1 MRKDSVWH
9 NRTGGYIETTN
20 PTGYDVLINGS
31 NRYLNFN
38 LISGTTGYGIRDNA
52 GTMQFKN
59 SGGSWQNIG
68 TGGAGATSFIG
79 LTDVPASFAGASL
92 KAVRVNVG
100 ESALEF
106 YTPSG
111 GTVGPGTLNEI
122 AYFDSTNTIASLAV
136 ATYPNLTELSYIKG
150 VTSAIQT
157 QINGKQASNANL
169 TSLAGLTYVSAS
181 FVKMTGANT
190 FALDTNTYL
199 TSLSGAV
206 LTDQTVG
213 QTIGL
218 TGSRLTKLWA
228 TDITVTNAITGSVT
242 GNAGTVTNATL
253 ATALTVNTGTV
264 TLTGNVANTSVL
276 TIGAGAVSV
285 SGTNTGD
292 QTTVSGNAG
301 TATTLANT
309 RTIWG
314 QNFNGSANVTGTLAL
329 GTADLTLTG
338 SIGATG
344 ARSTKGWF
352 TDLESTNAPTAGGV
366 AIPTISSTN
375 TFTNKRIT
383 KRTSTEASSATP
395 TINTDNVDFHSI
407 TALALAITSFTTNLS
422 GTPTTGQLL
431 WIAITDNGTARA
443 ITWGASFQASGTIAL
458 PTTTVIS
465 TRLDVGFIWTGSIW
479 RCIATA

>member
-9 NRTGGYIETTN
+9 NRTGGYIETTS

-31 NRYLNFN
+31 SKYLNFN
-38 LISGTTGYGIRDNA
+38 LISGETGYGIRDNA

-59 SGGSWQNIG
+59 SGGAWTNFG
-68 TGGAGATSFIG
+68 AGGGGAVDSVNGYTG
-79 LTDVPASFAGASL
+79 VVVLTTGDIADSL
-92 KAVRVNVG
+92 NKR
-100 ESALEF
+100 
-106 YTPSG
+106 Y
-111 GTVGPGTLNEI
+111 
-122 AYFDSTNTIASLAV
+122 
-136 ATYPNLTELSYIKG
+136 
-150 VTSAIQT
+150 VTD
-157 QINGKQASNANL
+157 ANL
-169 TSLAGLTYVSAS
+169 T
-181 FVKMTGANT
+181 
-190 FALDTNTYL
+190 
-199 TSLSGAV
+199 
-206 LTDQTVG
+206 
-213 QTIGL
+213 TIG
-218 TGSRLTKLWA
+218 
-228 TDITVTNAITGSVT
+228 NQ
-242 GNAGTVTNATL
+242 
-253 ATALTVNTGTV
+253 
-264 TLTGNVANTSVL
+264 
-276 TIGAGAVSV
+276 

-292 QTTVSGNAG
+292 NAVNTLYSGLVSNATHTGDATGATALTVVKIQGKDFPTLGAGDDQKYPKYVHASNAFVMTAIAGAGGDVVGPASAVNDRVVFFDGVSGKLIKDSGLTLSGSNTGDQTTISGNAG
-301 TATTLANT
+301 TATTLQNT

-329 GTADLTLTG
+329 GASDLTLTG

-344 ARSTKGWF
+344 ARATKGWF

-395 TINTDNVDFHSI
+395 TINVDNVDFHSV
-407 TALALAITSFTTNLS
+407 TALAVAITSFTTNLS

-465 TRLDVGFIWTGSIW
+465 TRLDVGFVWTGSIW

>member
-9 NRTGGYIETTN
+9 NRTGGYIETIS
-20 PTGYDVLINGS
+20 PSGYDVLINGS

-38 LISGTTGYGIRDNA
+38 TISGSTGYGIRDNA
-52 GTMQFKN
+52 GRMEFKH
-59 SGGSWQNIG
+59 SGDAWTEFGAG
-68 TGGAGATSFIG
+68 GGGAVDSVNGQTGVVVLDTGDIAEATDF
-79 LTDVPASFAGASL
+79 
-92 KAVRVNVG
+92 N
-100 ESALEF
+100 
-106 YTPSG
+106 
-111 GTVGPGTLNEI
+111 
-122 AYFDSTNTIASLAV
+122 
-136 ATYPNLTELSYIKG
+136 
-150 VTSAIQT
+150 
-157 QINGKQASNANL
+157 
-169 TSLAGLTYVSAS
+169 YVSDA
-181 FVKMTGANT
+181 
-190 FALDTNTYL
+190 
-199 TSLSGAV
+199 
-206 LTDQTVG
+206 Q
-213 QTIGL
+213 
-218 TGSRLTKLWA
+218 
-228 TDITVTNAITGSVT
+228 
-242 GNAGTVTNATL
+242 
-253 ATALTVNTGTV
+253 LTVIGNT
-264 TLTGNVANTSVL
+264 
-276 TIGAGAVSV
+276 

-292 QTTVSGNAG
+292 NATNSQYSGLAASKANVAGSLTQFIGNTAWRVFYSDSAGDIVELALGADGTFLKSNGASSAPTFATPAGSGDVSKVGTPVNNQVGVWTGDGTIEGDVDLTFDTTTNTLTTVNVNATTFTGALTGNVTGNVSGSAGSATGNAG

>member
-1 MRKDSVWH
+1 MRKDDVWQ
-9 NRTGGYIETTN
+9 NRTSGYIEMIK
-20 PTGYDVLINGS
+20 PGGYDVLINGTD
-31 NRYLNFN
+31 RYLNFN
-38 LISGTTGYGIRDNA
+38 TISGSTGYGIRDNG

-59 SGGSWQNIG
+59 SGGSWTNFGSGGGSG
-68 TGGAGATSFIG
+68 TFIG
-79 LTDVPASFAGASL
+79 LTDVPASYTGASL

-100 ESALEF
+100 ETALEF

-111 GTVGPGTLNEI
+111 GTVGPGTINEI
-122 AYFDSTNTIASLAV
+122 AYFDSVNTITSLAV
-136 ATYPNLTELSYIKG
+136 ATYPSLTELSYVKG

-157 QINGKQASNANL
+157 QLGTKQSTITFGTNVQNALGVNIGSAGAPVLFNGAGGTPSSLTGTNISGTAS
-169 TSLAGLTYVSAS
+169 GLTA
-181 FVKMTGANT
+181 GA
-190 FALDTNTYL
+190 
-199 TSLSGAV
+199 
-206 LTDQTVG
+206 
-213 QTIGL
+213 
-218 TGSRLTKLWA
+218 
-228 TDITVTNAITGSVT
+228 
-242 GNAGTVTNATL
+242 VTNATL
-253 ATALTVNTGTV
+253 TTALTVNTGTV

-285 SGTNTGD
+285 SGANTGD
-292 QTTVSGNAG
+292 QTTISGNAG

-329 GTADLTLTG
+329 GASDLTLTG

-375 TFTNKRIT
+375 TLTNKRVT

-395 TINTDNVDFHSI
+395 TINTDNVDFHSV
-407 TALALAITSFTTNLS
+407 TALALAITSMTTNLS

-465 TRLDVGFIWTGSIW
+465 TRLDVGFVWTGSIW